1 MRNVFVLLAF
11 LCSSVAALAQNA
23 AQAPPAHRPVTVT
36 LLHFND
42 VYEIQPID
50 GGRTGGLARVATVI
64 EQLKREGRTV
74 VTTLG
79 GDYLSPSAIGTAR
92 VDGQPLAGKQMV
104 AVLNALKLDWATLGN
119 HEFDISEAAFRA
131 RLAESTFTLVSTN
144 VTEANGQPFP
154 GVVTSAIVD
163 VPVGER
169 TIRLGLIGLTLTTT
183 KRPWLAYRDPIQ
195 AARDEIANKLS
206 GRVDAI
212 VALTHLSLAE
222 DAHLVTAVPDIDLAL
237 GGHEHENWLARRG
250 PRFVPIVKADA
261 NVRSVA
267 IVSMTFGAK
276 GSRPSV
282 SVEIKP
288 IDETIPGA
296 PAVDEVARHWTALG
310 FEGFRRDGFAPESLV
325 ATTTE
330 PLDGR
335 ESTVRNRPDRLTD
348 LIAAALAREVKTA
361 DAALFN
367 GGSIRIDD
375 MLQPGPVTEYD
386 VIRILPF
393 GGKVVSASIR
403 GDLLARVL
411 DTGINNQGTGGFL
424 QTWGV
429 RWQDGA
435 WLVQGKPLDPQ
446 AIYTVALTEFLL
458 SGGEVNLGYL
468 TRAASGISDVRE
480 YRDVRR
486 AFIDELRAAYK

>member
-1 MRNVFVLLAF
+1 MRNVFVLLTF
-11 LCSSVAALAQNA
+11 LFTAVSAMAQPA
-23 AQAPPAHRPVTVT
+23 AQATPETRPVTVT

-42 VYEIQPID
+42 VYEIQPIE
-50 GGRTGGLARVATVI
+50 GGKTGGLARVATVI
-64 EQLKREGRTV
+64 EELKRDGRTV

-92 VDGQPLAGKQMV
+92 VDGQPLAGRQMV
-104 AVLNALKLDWATLGN
+104 AVLNALNLDWATLGN
-119 HEFDISEAAFRA
+119 HEFDIGEAAFRA

-144 VTEANGQPFP
+144 VTQANGEPFP
-154 GVVTSAIVD
+154 GIVTSAIVD
-163 VPVGER
+163 VPAGGR
-169 TIRLGLIGLTLTTT
+169 TIRLGLIGVTLTTT
-183 KRPWLAYRDPIQ
+183 KRPWLAYKDPVQ
-195 AARDEIANKLS
+195 AAREEIASKLT

-212 VALTHLSLAE
+212 IALTHLSLGE
-222 DAHLVTAVPDIDLAL
+222 DAHLVTAVPEIDLAL

-250 PRFVPIVKADA
+250 SKFVPIVKADA

-276 GSRPSV
+276 ASRPAV

-288 IDETIPGA
+288 IDDTIPGA

-310 FEGFRRDGFAPESLV
+310 FEGFRRDGFAPEALV

-348 LIAAALAREVKTA
+348 LIAAALAREVMTA

-393 GGKVVSASIR
+393 GGKVVSASMT
-403 GDLLARVL
+403 GELLARVL

-429 RWQDGA
+429 RWVDGA
-435 WLVQGKPLDPQ
+435 WLVQGKRLDPQ
-446 AIYTVALTEFLL
+446 ARYTVALTEFLL

-468 TRAASGISDVRE
+468 TRTAPGVSNVRDH
-480 YRDVRR
+480 RDVRR